1 MFSRLSRV
9 PTATTT
15 VPVVKEA
22 RARLNQERVLER
34 ARLSTHDVGR
44 HQRAVAA
51 TCSQPDVKLWYART
65 HTHPP
70 LGHATC
76 QRDLFLSSRAYD
88 HQQVAHH
95 THLLCALSPLQHND
109 ARRAP
114 AACALCRSSGTTH
127 CSESPPSTPAVHS
140 PRMPS
145 TRWTF
150 CGNVWNKRGASS
162 PIARALVCVHA
173 CACVRARQHGLH
185 AGKASKSSATIVA
198 RRRRRRRRESTACHT
213 TPVS

>member
-34 ARLSTHDVGR
+34 ARLSAHDVGR
-44 HQRAVAA
+44 HQRAIAA

-70 LGHATC
+70 LG
-76 QRDLFLSSRAYD
+76 S
-88 HQQVAHH
+88 HQPRNVSTRPFSFFARLRSPTGGSPHTH

-109 ARRAP
+109 ARRAL

-127 CSESPPSTPAVHS
+127 CSESPPSTPAVPS

-145 TRWTF
+145 IRWTF
-150 CGNVWNKRGASS
+150 CGNVRNKRGASS
-162 PIARALVCVHA
+162 PIARALVCVHP
-173 CACVRARQHGLH
+173 CAYVRGSTVYTLARQ
-185 AGKASKSSATIVA
+185 A
-198 RRRRRRRRESTACHT
+198 RA
-213 TPVS
+213 PQP